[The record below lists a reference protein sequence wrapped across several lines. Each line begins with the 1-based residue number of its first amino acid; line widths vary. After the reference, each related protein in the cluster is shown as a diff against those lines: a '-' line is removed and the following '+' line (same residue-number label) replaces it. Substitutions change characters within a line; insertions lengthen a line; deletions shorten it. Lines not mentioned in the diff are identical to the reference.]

1 MLFWLNFGI
10 LLDFAKLIKFYQAN
24 LYVWFSQFLKAFW
37 VAYEEINCPML
48 TTTEKSKK
56 RSLNSRKLLKTEKLR
71 VSWEIQNAI
80 KSDWKE
86 ELGWNFQDLLL
97 SMIPTNGQNLK
108 QIGEYQFQIL
118 DQVDWT
124 DTKFGEDPFE
134 KQSTK
139 IITKS
144 LFL

>member
-1 MLFWLNFGI
+1 M
-10 LLDFAKLIKFYQAN
+10 
-24 LYVWFSQFLKAFW
+24 
-37 VAYEEINCPML
+37 
-48 TTTEKSKK
+48 T
-56 RSLNSRKLLKTEKLR
+56 
-71 VSWEIQNAI
+71 
-80 KSDWKE
+80 
-86 ELGWNFQDLLL
+86 
-97 SMIPTNGQNLK
+97 PTNGQNLK